1 MICNGATTDTVGN
14 PPLANTDAV
23 VAFVHPLM
31 ALVAVSVYVPAEFTV
46 AGFAAFSNAPPFHV
60 SILPALVP
68 VKVAVVFAQ
77 VKLLL
82 AIADVITGKVVLVVT
97 DTTVVVTHPFA
108 TLVDVNV

>member
-1 MICNGATTDTVGN
+1 MICNGVNADTNGK

-23 VAFVHPLM
+23 VVFVHPLM

-46 AGFAAFSNAPPFHV
+46 AGFAAFNKAPPFHV

-82 AIADVITGKVVLVVT
+82 ELADVIIGTVVLLVT
-97 DTTVVVTHPFA
+97 DTTVVDAQP
-108 TLVDVNV
+108 VNVFVAVTV